1 MPTDG
6 TAKVDDSKIMTENGL
21 WKEIWKPIT
30 FDFEFTNNCR
40 FEVSNLGRVRSFNKV
55 SDGRILNGSLTEGY
69 KVIRLKLY
77 KPRDEKTQLKFDELK
92 KEISDLY
99 KERREK
105 IKKNDFSYNI
115 ERITKLIEKKKSKL
129 SKKLER
135 NLKKRTINHHFLIH
149 RLVATYFLPEQ
160 KPEETIVGHLD
171 FDKLNNRAT
180 NLKWMTPEENRIH
193 QSKSPKVIAEK
204 KWRKYTQK
212 PRQKGLKLT
221 STQVIH
227 IKLQLKRKRPVKQ
240 IAKQFDISEMQVW
253 RIKSGENWAHVKIP
267 E

>member
-1 MPTDG
+1 
-6 TAKVDDSKIMTENGL
+6 MTNNEL
-21 WKEIWKPIT
+21 FKEIWKPIL

-40 FEVSNLGRVRSFNKV
+40 FEISNWGRVRSFNKV

-69 KVIRLKLY
+69 KTICLKLY
-77 KPRDEKTQLKFDELK
+77 KPRDEKTQLEIDELK

-99 KERREK
+99 KLRREK
-105 IKKNDFSYNI
+105 INKKDSSVNI
-115 ERITKLIEKKKSKL
+115 QKLTKLIEKKKSSL
-129 SKKLER
+129 SKKFER

-149 RLVATYFLPEQ
+149 RLVATYFLPEP

-171 FDKLNNRAT
+171 YDKLNNRVT
-180 NLKWMTPEENRIH
+180 NLKWMTPIENRKH
-193 QSKSPKVIAEK
+193 QDKSPHVIAEK

-212 PRQKGLKLT
+212 PRQNGHKLT

-227 IKLQLKRKRPVKQ
+227 IKLQLKRKRPIKQ
-240 IAKQFDISEMQVW
+240 IAKQFNISEMQVW
-253 RIKSGENWAHVKIP
+253 RIKSGENWQHIKIP